1 MDEIIRVKNLRHV
14 YKSSSGENVALDGVN
29 LTIDDG
35 EFVAI
40 IGTNGSG
47 KSTLAK
53 HFNALLLPTSGKIFV
68 DGLDTSDEK
77 NLWHVRENVGMV
89 FQNPDSEIVAAIVED
104 DVAFG
109 LENLGIAPEKI
120 RERVDLALDSVNM
133 SDYKNFAPSKLS
145 GGQKQRIAIAGVIAM
160 QTKIIV
166 LDEPTAMLD
175 PLGRREVMSLV
186 KKLHAQGKTIIYIT
200 HFMEEASQAQKV
212 FVMERGKILRSGTP
226 HEIFTNVA
234 EMKRLGFD
242 VPVAAEL
249 AERLRKKFKLP
260 KKILTADELATAIW
274 NLKLGISNDVGANK
288 IPEPL
293 RIEHFA
299 LRIED
304 VTYTYMTGTPF
315 EKIAL
320 KNISFDAADGEV
332 LAIAGHT
339 GSGKS
344 TLIQIVAGLIDLQSG
359 SVTID
364 DLPVTDKKIRR
375 LVGIVFQYPEHQLFE
390 ETVAKDISF
399 APKNFGLSEEEIS
412 ARVDEAMR
420 QVGLDSSLKNF
431 SPFELSGGQRR
442 RAAIAG
448 ILAMKPKYLILDEP
462 TAGLDPKAKENLLRE
477 IFGAVKKSGV
487 TIILV
492 SHNMD
497 DIARFADRVIVLAQG
512 KILFDGVP
520 RELFAREEILQR
532 AGLESPPITQLMKI
546 LGVNEIVLSLDEAEK
561 ILLKKN

>member
-1 MDEIIRVKNLRHV
+1 MIRIENLRHV
-14 YKSSSGENVALDGVN
+14 YKTANGDKIALNGVN

-53 HFNALLLPTSGKIFV
+53 HFNALLLPTSGKVFV
-68 DGLDTSDEK
+68 DEMDTSDEK
-77 NLWHVRENVGMV
+77 NLWHVRKNVGMV

-120 RERVDLALDSVNM
+120 RERVDLALDAVNM
-133 SDYKNFAPSKLS
+133 IDYKNFAPSKLS
-145 GGQKQRIAIAGVIAM
+145 GGQKQRIAIAGIIAM

-166 LDEPTAMLD
+166 FDEPTAMLD
-175 PLGRREVMSLV
+175 PLGRREIMSLV

-200 HFMEEASQAQKV
+200 HFMEEASQAQKI

-260 KKILTADELATAIW
+260 KNILTPQELSTAIG
-274 NLKLGISNDVGANK
+274 NSELKIQNVASKTSPLSLVPCPSIRVRDVN
-288 IPEPL
+288 
-293 RIEHFA
+293 F
-299 LRIED
+299 
-304 VTYTYMTGTPF
+304 TYMTGTPF
-315 EKIAL
+315 EKTAL
-320 KNISFDAADGEV
+320 KNISFDVSEGEV

-344 TLIQIVAGLIDLQSG
+344 TLIQIVAGLIDLQRG
-359 SVTID
+359 TVEID
-364 DLPVTDKKIRR
+364 NLPVTDKKIRR

-399 APKNFGLSEEEIS
+399 APKNFGLSDAEIS

-420 QVGLDSSLKNF
+420 QVGLDSSLKNV

-512 KILFDGVP
+512 KILFTGTP

-532 AGLESPPITQLMKI
+532 AGLEPPPITQLMKI